1 MRRTA
6 IISFIVA
13 AALFTACAAWPVW
26 SVAEPISESDVAPP
40 PAATAPTTQEMPEV
54 KDAATKFTQR
64 DVDGAV
70 KLLKEAVKKNAD
82 LPPAWVIIAQW
93 FLQTNNGQAAHNALE
108 RAVVESPND
117 PQAYTILGEIAIQ
130 QRHVAEAGA
139 MYETAN
145 GLMAGFSGSG
155 KRKAALQTTI
165 LSGLARTAE
174 LREDWTGAQKRLEE
188 WLKLEPQNTAALQQL
203 AQCLF
208 QQTSAKGERTKVDE
222 ALAKLRDAFKIDQE
236 RIEKEKAKRGGNPP
250 TSPEEAAKLEPTIL
264 TPEATIALFYH
275 AARDEKH
282 ETKAQEWMI
291 KALNAAPRD
300 INTRLVA
307 GQWAWETG
315 QLEEAK
321 KQAAVALQL
330 DANALKAKL
339 LCGLIALF
347 QKDYKAAELYF
358 ESAVLQSPK
367 DSGASNNLALA
378 LIEQGDPA
386 KRDRALQYAEANV
399 QKYQKW
405 PEGFSTYGW
414 VLYKLG
420 RLDEAEKMISQSIQL
435 SGGSFSPETAYYLA
449 RIVAAIGNRD
459 NDPKRLADA
468 KRLLEEAVKTT
479 APFAQRNEAKELL
492 QELTKA
498 AEKPAEKPA
507 K

>member
-1 MRRTA
+1 
-6 IISFIVA
+6 VN
-13 AALFTACAAWPVW
+13 
-26 SVAEPISESDVAPP
+26 
-40 PAATAPTTQEMPEV
+40 
-54 KDAATKFTQR
+54 KFKQR
-64 DVDGAV
+64 DFDGAL
-70 KLLKEAVKKNAD
+70 KLLKEAAKKNPD
-82 LPPAWVIIAQW
+82 MPPGWVIMAQL
-93 FLQTNNGQAAHNALE
+93 FLRANMGPAARNALE
-108 RAVVESPND
+108 RAVAEMPSD
-117 PQAYTILGEIAIQ
+117 PEGYVIMGEIAISD
-130 QRHVAEAGA
+130 RRIVEARLL
-139 MYETAN
+139 YEKAN
-145 GLMAGFSGSG
+145 SLIAGFNGG
-155 KRKAALQTTI
+155 AKRKAALQTAI

-174 LREDWTGAQKRLEE
+174 LREDWADAQKELEE
-188 WLKLEPQNTAALQQL
+188 WLKLEPKNTAALQQL

-208 QQTSAKGERTKVDE
+208 QQKNVDGALER
-222 ALAKLRDAFKIDQE
+222 LRDAFKIDQE
-236 RIEKEKAKRGGNPP
+236 RIETEKAKRNGNPAA
-250 TSPEEAAKLEPTIL
+250 SPEEAAKTEPTIL

-275 AARDEKH
+275 ASHDEKH

-291 KALNAAPRD
+291 KALNTAPRD
-300 INTRLVA
+300 LDTRLVA

-321 KQAAVALQL
+321 KQAAFALEL
-330 DANALKAKL
+330 DAKSLKAKL

-347 QKDYKAAELYF
+347 QKDYKAAEVYF

-378 LIEQGDPA
+378 LIEQKDEL

-405 PEGFSTYGW
+405 PEAYSTYGW

-449 RIVAAIGNRD
+449 RIVADIGKRD

-468 KRLLEEAVKTT
+468 KRLLEEASKTT
-479 APFAQRNEAKELL
+479 SPFAQRSEAKELL
-492 QELTKA
+492 EELNKTVG
-498 AEKPAEKPA
+498 KPAEKPV